1 MQTPTAVVIIGMTGS
16 GKTTLAQALEA
27 KLKLPRFSAGDIA
40 RSMAETDPD
49 TEVAL
54 RSGAY
59 APEDAIRH
67 QVRQRIE
74 MAEISDGGW
83 ILEGFPR
90 KVEQLIELMRWR
102 TLPIGGSLGEP
113 LYIYLEIPPYVAV
126 QRLMKRGRPD
136 DNGDSIARK
145 LRNFENETLPVVN
158 MLEHHAKLLVV
169 DAEDL
174 DAAIRLVE
182 SHIDFNA

>member
-1 MQTPTAVVIIGMTGS
+1 MQIVIIGMTGS
-16 GKTTLAQALEA
+16 GKTTLAQALET

-54 RSGAY
+54 RAGAY

-74 MAEISDGGW
+74 MAELAEGGW

-90 KVEQLIELMRWR
+90 KVEQLIELMRWNS
-102 TLPIGGSLGEP
+102 GNP
-113 LYIYLEIPPYVAV
+113 LFIYLEIPAYVAV
-126 QRLMKRGRPD
+126 RRLIARGRQD

-145 LRNFENETLPVVN
+145 LRNFEQETLPVVT
-158 MLEHHAKLLVV
+158 MLEQSSSVGGKLLTV
-169 DAEDL
+169 DAEHL
-174 DAAIRLVE
+174 ESAIRLVE
-182 SHIDFNA
+182 SHIDSNA